1 MFWQFISR
9 NAFQLFYAL
18 QSITDF
24 SGGARGNVGMNGGG
38 DGKWQHHNGILLFI
52 FFLNPTR
59 KYKKREK
66 RQKPEQNKN
75 RERNL

>member
-1 MFWQFISR
+1 MAVYFEER
-9 NAFQLFYAL
+9 
-18 QSITDF
+18 F
-24 SGGARGNVGMNGGG
+24 SVILCTAIHYRFFLGGARGNMGMNGGG

-59 KYKKREK
+59 KYKKREE